1 MMLDSVRLKKNS
13 IKSNSVTFE
22 TKKKSPVEACVNPYL
37 PFIGTDG
44 KNYLIG
50 YEERLNKTTNC
61 YAYAAGWRCPARDKT
76 KDYLPGFLTSN
87 PYSVENL
94 VNLVKGD
101 FEAVGREVYE
111 VIYDIPEH
119 LHDGEGYWIKALY
132 CSEEGPGG
140 IHFMRKDKKSGRWIH
155 KMGWEMPPKVCVRN
169 LEFRDKKE
177 ALFDMPQMK
186 GVPRDAAEALLR
198 MMFPKELYT
207 GLILSKSEIET
218 CDSANYIAFDEK
230 DRILTFEAMWVM
242 RVSEP

>member
-1 MMLDSVRLKKNS
+1 MLNSIRLKKNS
-13 IKSNSVTFE
+13 AKSDFVTFA
-22 TKKKSPVEACVNPYL
+22 TKKKAPVEACVNPYL
-37 PFIGTDG
+37 PFAGTDG

-50 YEERLNKTTNC
+50 YEERLNTTTNC
-61 YAYAAGWRCPARDKT
+61 YAFAAGWRYPTRDRLV
-76 KDYLPGFLTSN
+76 DYIPGFLTGL

-111 VIYDIPEH
+111 VVYDIPEH
-119 LHDGEGYWIKALY
+119 LPDGEGYWIKALH
-132 CSEEGPGG
+132 CAVKGAEGV
-140 IHFMRKDKKSGRWIH
+140 HFMRKDKKSGRWIH

-186 GVPRDAAEALLR
+186 MVPRETAEELLQ
-198 MMFPKELYT
+198 MMFPREMYT
-207 GLILSKSEIET
+207 GVVLVKSEIET
-218 CDSANYIAFDEK
+218 CDSASYTAFNEEDE
-230 DRILTFEAMWVM
+230 IMIYEAMWAM